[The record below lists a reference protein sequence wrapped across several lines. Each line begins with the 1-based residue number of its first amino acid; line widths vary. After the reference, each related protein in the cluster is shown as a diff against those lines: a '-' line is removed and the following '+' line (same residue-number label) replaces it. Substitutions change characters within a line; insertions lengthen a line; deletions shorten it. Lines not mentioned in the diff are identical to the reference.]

1 MEVDLD
7 CLHPDVMPGPR
18 SHQLSSP
25 IDDVL
30 AQLSANSYIVIYSFK
45 IDIRMKCGVI
55 AVFLIE
61 MKMKYFYVTL
71 N

>member
-1 MEVDLD
+1 MHFHLEDQYRYLTEYGGNF
-7 CLHPDVMPGPR
+7 CFEN
-18 SHQLSSP
+18 
-25 IDDVL
+25 
-30 AQLSANSYIVIYSFK
+30 QLSANSYIVIYCFK